1 MGRLSLAL
9 VLRYFLLR
17 WRLIFLGFIL
27 SSFIIIGYSLFQMGS
42 VKRLEYA
49 FFELDLIYKHQ
60 LSTVYYIHS
69 VMSLIFIL
77 VYLSQLNTSIMDVFL
92 RTYLKGIYPFIFH
105 LAFLIMGLFIYG
117 IWSLILLRILNIYFN
132 GDLTLPYKWIIHIM
146 MDGLILYGLFI
157 FIPSKIPSM
166 IYLSLKMIVL
176 TIGISGTNKKWVSM
190 VLNYVIYDETWQVPF
205 NTVLGLGILFI
216 IYGAGFYHICKQKH
230 L

>member
-27 SSFIIIGYSLFQMGS
+27 SSYIIIGYSLFQMGS

-77 VYLSQLNTSIMDVFL
+77 VYLSQLKTSIFDVFL
-92 RTYLKGIYPFIFH
+92 RTYLKGVFPFIFH
-105 LAFLIMGLFIYG
+105 LVFLICGLFIFG
-117 IWSLILLRILNIYFN
+117 SWSLLLVNTLDIYYNQSFN
-132 GDLTLPYKWIIHIM
+132 TPYMWVIHMM

-190 VLNYVIYDETWQVPF
+190 ILNYVIYDETWQFPF

-216 IYGAGFYHICKQKH
+216 IYGAGFYNICKQKH

>member
-9 VLRYFLLR
+9 VLHYFLLR

-49 FFELDLIYKHQ
+49 FFELDLIYRHQ

-77 VYLSQLNTSIMDVFL
+77 VYLSQLKTSILDVFL
-92 RTYLKGIYPFIFH
+92 RTYLKGVFPFIFH
-105 LAFLIMGLFIYG
+105 LVFLICGLFIFG
-117 IWSLILLRILNIYFN
+117 SWSLLLVNA
-132 GDLTLPYKWIIHIM
+132 LTNYYNQSFTPPYMWVIHMM
-146 MDGLILYGLFI
+146 MDGLIIYGLFI
-157 FIPSKIPSM
+157 FISSKIPSM

-190 VLNYVIYDETWQVPF
+190 VLNYVIFDETWQFPF